1 MFTRKRWL
9 VGLVILV
16 VGCCAALP
24 FQRRAMEGSPRT
36 QDLPLPTTTA
46 DANSQ
51 LQLMLATSASTPTSS
66 GAQGLHDQQRIKPLR
81 LSSPRSIVE
90 RPKPAAQLP
99 SIEES
104 YPAGIPAIQP
114 PADQFRA
121 PQQEMPLD
129 QKTRHNRYHQIQ
141 DGDTLEELAARYLGD
156 AGKATAIY
164 NANRSILA
172 SPELLPL
179 GHWLRIPAAR

>member
-1 MFTRKRWL
+1 MFTYKRWI

-24 FQRRAMEGSPRT
+24 FPRRAMDGSTST
-36 QDLPLPTTTA
+36 QDLTLPTTA

-51 LQLMLATSASTPTSS
+51 LQLMLATSASTPTNS
-66 GAQGLHDQQRIKPLR
+66 GAQGLHDQHRIKPLR
-81 LSSPRSIVE
+81 LSSPRSITG

-104 YPAGIPAIQP
+104 YPTGIPAIQP

-121 PQQEMPLD
+121 PQEETPLD
-129 QKTRHNRYHQIQ
+129 QQARRNRYHQIQ
-141 DGDTLEELAARYLGD
+141 DGDTLKELATRYLGD
-156 AGKATAIY
+156 AGQAAAIY

-179 GHWLRIPAAR
+179 GRWLRIPAGL

>member
-24 FQRRAMEGSPRT
+24 FQRRAMEGSPST
-36 QDLPLPTTTA
+36 QDLTLPATA
-46 DANSQ
+46 GGNSQ
-51 LQLMLATSASTPTSS
+51 LQLMLAASGLTPTSS

-121 PQQEMPLD
+121 PQQETPLD

-141 DGDTLEELAARYLGD
+141 DGDTLKKLAARYLGD
-156 AGKATAIY
+156 AGKAAAIY

-179 GHWLRIPAAR
+179 GRWLRIPAAR